1 MTAIGT
7 AVAGE
12 WRVDHE
18 AVSFGMVGIRSRWR
32 LVSLRLLFVATL
44 LVGCSRPPRFAPVSQ
59 ADRTT
64 VASFFG
70 TLKHDPAL
78 FLVIRPD
85 RLASGTAPIEKLLGS
100 LEPAERE
107 GLRGSLHDFFASDHA
122 DGLRQFSRIFAD
134 GVPKDLQG
142 WDERRP
148 ILAAFDGTDT
158 DEDLSL

>member
-18 AVSFGMVGIRSRWR
+18 AVSFGMVGVRSRWR

-107 GLRGSLHDFFASDHA
+107 GLRGSLPITETVS
-122 DGLRQFSRIFAD
+122 GSSRGSLPTVYPRISKA
-134 GVPKDLQG
+134 
-142 WDERRP
+142 
-148 ILAAFDGTDT
+148 GTSGGRFWPPST
-158 DEDLSL
+158 V